1 VSNLAPLATSQQ
13 LVFTLFDEAR
23 HDGRTVEAASQDI
36 GYSRKNILVR
46 IVDLGVAARRLLDTA
61 YFIVAQEGV
70 AKELYDVDLD
80 LFKWLMRWNSR
91 NVAHFEQVITEA
103 QKALVQA
110 SDQPNERFGSVQL
123 IGEVQYIGGR
133 FRFNIPKKIL
143 PLILGSGA
151 SHWMSLRITS
161 QFKLSY
167 ARAIYDRLLLCAP
180 ERKGDSTET
189 EWLSLDEIRSWQG
202 EMGAQALIYKYF
214 KRSWLDPAIAHI
226 NEVSDLEVSYDTLN
240 EKGSRKVSKI
250 RFRMTRKE
258 TVVVDSLVEAWAT
271 YHILQHYGLDREKR
285 TNNKR
290 LGMIAA
296 DRATY
301 TDERIRDAD
310 EYTRF
315 HKPAKPSAYFWKALT
330 EGWKLSPADRA
341 TLDGQSQLPL
351 EDRTKPAEASEIQRT
366 VEQANRA
373 RDAQATQ
380 ERSEEARKGREA
392 FDAATEDQRNAWFAE
407 FKKKPLLLKGT
418 ELAQA
423 NRDTLLLK
431 EVIASPKA
439 FDALCLHVYMKVK
452 PKRSASNLLQQRIAL
467 DS

>member
-1 VSNLAPLATSQQ
+1 
-13 LVFTLFDEAR
+13 
-23 HDGRTVEAASQDI
+23 
-36 GYSRKNILVR
+36 
-46 IVDLGVAARRLLDTA
+46 
-61 YFIVAQEGV
+61 
-70 AKELYDVDLD
+70 
-80 LFKWLMRWNSR
+80 
-91 NVAHFEQVITEA
+91 
-103 QKALVQA
+103 
-110 SDQPNERFGSVQL
+110 
-123 IGEVQYIGGR
+123 
-133 FRFNIPKKIL
+133 
-143 PLILGSGA
+143 
-151 SHWMSLRITS
+151 
-161 QFKLSY
+161 
-167 ARAIYDRLLLCAP
+167 
-180 ERKGDSTET
+180 
-189 EWLSLDEIRSWQG
+189 
-202 EMGAQALIYKYF
+202 
-214 KRSWLDPAIAHI
+214 
-226 NEVSDLEVSYDTLN
+226 
-240 EKGSRKVSKI
+240 
-250 RFRMTRKE
+250 MTRKE

-290 LGMIAA
+290 LGMIVA

-351 EDRTKPAEASEIQRT
+351 EDRAKPAEASEIQRT

-373 RDAQATQ
+373 RDAQATH

-392 FDAATEDQRNAWFAE
+392 FDAATEEQRNAWFAE

-423 NRDTLLLK
+423 NRETLLLT
-431 EVIASPKA
+431 EVVAAPKA